1 LIQRVRRL
9 ELALHF
15 THEPQRAQGF
25 CACQLAEVQAEIVM
39 GRGRAR
45 VARSL
50 AQRLDATGGGPQ
62 DVARLEHKIEL
73 LEGEL
78 ADLQRS
84 VEGVQ
89 EEMEFVQRLL
99 EDPTRKK
106 SRNS

>member
-1 LIQRVRRL
+1 MWV
-9 ELALHF
+9 LALILVGALLV
-15 THEPQRAQGF
+15 TLAARAGV
-25 CACQLAEVQAEIVM
+25 API
-39 GRGRAR
+39 
-45 VARSL
+45 ARSL